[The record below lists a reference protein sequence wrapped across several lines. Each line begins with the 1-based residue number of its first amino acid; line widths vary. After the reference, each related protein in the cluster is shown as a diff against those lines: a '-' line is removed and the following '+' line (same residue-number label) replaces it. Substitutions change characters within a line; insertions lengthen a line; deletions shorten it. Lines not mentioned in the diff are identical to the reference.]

1 MSQEKELALKIAKE
15 IVIKFI
21 ETNKISLSN
30 FENSW
35 KTIYETVKGS
45 TEEKKKNQ

>member
-1 MSQEKELALKIAKE
+1 MDKELALKITKE

-21 ETNKISLSN
+21 ETGKVSLTG
-30 FENSW
+30 FENAW

-45 TEEKKKNQ
+45 TEGRKQGQ